1 MTMKTYTAS
10 QLLDKV
16 NDYLKKMPYARPPMG
31 LYEPIAYELSLGGK
45 RIRPVL
51 MLMAYNLYKEDVE
64 TILPQAAGL
73 ETYHNHTLL
82 HDDVMDKADMRR
94 NKPTVHNVWN
104 ENTAILSGDA
114 MLILAYR
121 LMAQCPDAKLAEVL
135 HVFTETTMEIC
146 EGQQW
151 DMEFERRMDVQV
163 DEYIR
168 MIRLK
173 TSVLLAAALKIGAIL
188 ADAPAEDA
196 QKLYEFGVKM
206 GLAFQLQD
214 DWLDV
219 YGDPKVFGK
228 NIGGDI
234 LCNKKTYMLITALE
248 QADAD
253 QRKELEEW
261 LSALDYNPAEKVAA
275 VTALYNAIGVG
286 QRCQEKVEAYYNE
299 GLAVLDSVA
308 LPEERKAMLKE
319 VARGLMGRKV

>member
-1 MTMKTYTAS
+1 M
-10 QLLDKV
+10 DKI
-16 NDYLKKMPYARPPMG
+16 NAYLKRMPYARPPKG

-51 MLMAYNLYKEDVE
+51 MLMAYNLYKEDVDS
-64 TILPQAAGL
+64 ILPQAAGL

-94 NKPTVHNVWN
+94 NMPTVHNVWN

-121 LMAQCPDAKLAEVL
+121 LMADCPKEKLAEVL

-151 DMEFERRMDVQV
+151 DMEFETRMDVKV
-163 DEYIR
+163 EEYVE

-173 TSVLLAAALKIGAIL
+173 TSVLLAAALKIGACL
-188 ADAPAEDA
+188 ADAPVEDA
-196 QKLYEFGVKM
+196 RKLYDFGVKM

-248 QADAD
+248 EADAA
-253 QRKELEEW
+253 QREALEGW
-261 LSALDYNPAEKVAA
+261 ICKAGCDPAEKIAA
-275 VTALYNAIGVG
+275 VTALYNEMGVG
-286 QRCQEKVEAYYNE
+286 RRCKEKAEAFYAE
-299 GLAVLDSVA
+299 GLGVLDSVA
-308 LPEERKAMLKE
+308 LPEERKAVLKE
-319 VARGLMGRKV
+319 YACSLLNRSV

>member
-1 MTMKTYTAS
+1 MKTYTAS
-10 QLLDKV
+10 QLLDKI
-16 NDYLKKMPYARPPMG
+16 NAYLEQMPYMRPPKG

-51 MLMAYNLYKEDVE
+51 MLMAYNIYKEDVE
-64 TILPQAAGL
+64 RILPQAAGL

-121 LMAQCPDAKLAEVL
+121 LMAEGLTDKLAEVM

-151 DMEFERRMDVQV
+151 DMEFESRMDVKV
-163 DEYIR
+163 DEYIE

-173 TSVLLAAALKIGAIL
+173 TSVLLAAALKIGACL
-188 ADAPAEDA
+188 AGASAEEA
-196 QKLYEFGVKM
+196 QKLYDFGVKM

-248 QADAD
+248 LADAS
-253 QRKELEEW
+253 QREELERW
-261 LSALDYNPAEKVAA
+261 LNATDYVPAEKISA
-275 VTALYNAIGVG
+275 VTAIYNNIGIG
-286 QRCQEKVEAYYNE
+286 KRCEEMVEAYYSD
-299 GLAVLDSVA
+299 GLALLESIA
-308 LPEERKAMLKE
+308 IPEERKQALKDF
-319 VARGLMGRKV
+319 ACSLMNRKM

>member
-1 MTMKTYTAS
+1 MKTYTAS
-10 QLLDKV
+10 QLLDKINV
-16 NDYLKKMPYARPPMG
+16 YLEQMPYMRPPKG

-51 MLMAYNLYKEDVE
+51 MLMAYQLYKEDVE
-64 TILPQAAGL
+64 RILPQAAGL

-121 LMAQCPDAKLAEVL
+121 LMADCPQEKLAEVL
-135 HVFTETTMEIC
+135 RVFTETTMEIC

-151 DMEFERRMDVQV
+151 DMEFETRMDVKV
-163 DEYIR
+163 DEYVE

-173 TSVLLAAALKIGAIL
+173 TSVLLAAALKIGAYL

-196 QKLYEFGVKM
+196 QLLYDFGVKM

-248 QADAD
+248 QANEE
-253 QRKELEEW
+253 QRQELERW
-261 LSALDYNPAEKVAA
+261 LEVVDYVPAEKIAA
-275 VTALYNAIGVG
+275 VTALYNEIGVG
-286 QRCQEKVEAYYNE
+286 KRCEEKVEAFYAE
-299 GLAVLDSVA
+299 GLAVLDQVSA
-308 LPEERKAMLKE
+308 SPERKEALK
-319 VARGLMGRKV
+319 AFACSLMNRKV

>member
-1 MTMKTYTAS
+1 MKTYTAP
-10 QLLDKV
+10 QLLDKI
-16 NDYLKKMPYARPPMG
+16 NAYLEQMPYMRPPKG

-51 MLMAYNLYKEDVE
+51 MLMAYNIYKEDVE
-64 TILPQAAGL
+64 RILPQAAGL

-121 LMAQCPDAKLAEVL
+121 LMAEGLTDKLAEVM
-135 HVFTETTMEIC
+135 HIFTETTMEIC

-151 DMEFERRMDVQV
+151 DMEFESRMDVKV
-163 DEYIR
+163 DEYIE

-173 TSVLLAAALKIGAIL
+173 TSVLLAAALKIGACL
-188 ADAPAEDA
+188 AGASAEEA
-196 QKLYEFGVKM
+196 QKLYDFGVKM

-248 QADAD
+248 LADAS
-253 QRKELEEW
+253 QREELERW
-261 LSALDYNPAEKVAA
+261 LNATDYVPAEKVSA
-275 VTALYNAIGVG
+275 VTAIYNNIGIG
-286 QRCQEKVEAYYNE
+286 KRCEEMVETYYSD
-299 GLAVLDSVA
+299 GLALLESIA
-308 LPEERKAMLKE
+308 IPEERKQALKDF
-319 VARGLMGRKV
+319 ACSLMSRKM

>member
-1 MTMKTYTAS
+1 MKTYTAS
-10 QLLDKV
+10 QLLDKINV
-16 NDYLKKMPYARPPMG
+16 YLEQMPYMRPPKG

-51 MLMAYNLYKEDVE
+51 MLMAYQLYKEDVE
-64 TILPQAAGL
+64 RILPQAAGL

-121 LMAQCPDAKLAEVL
+121 LMADCPQEKLAEVL
-135 HVFTETTMEIC
+135 RVFTETTMEIC

-151 DMEFERRMDVQV
+151 DMEFETRMDVKV
-163 DEYIR
+163 DEYVE

-173 TSVLLAAALKIGAIL
+173 TSVLLAAALKIGAYL

-196 QKLYEFGVKM
+196 QLLYDFGVKM

-234 LCNKKTYMLITALE
+234 LCNKKTYMLITSLE
-248 QADAD
+248 QANEE
-253 QRKELEEW
+253 QRQELERW
-261 LSALDYNPAEKVAA
+261 LEVVDYVPAEKIAA
-275 VTALYNAIGVG
+275 VTALYNEIGVG
-286 QRCQEKVEAYYNE
+286 KRCEEKVEAFYAE
-299 GLAVLDSVA
+299 GLAVLDQVSA
-308 LPEERKAMLKE
+308 SSERKEALK
-319 VARGLMGRKV
+319 AFACSLMNRKV

>member
-1 MTMKTYTAS
+1 MKTYTAP
-10 QLLDKV
+10 QLLDKI
-16 NDYLKKMPYARPPMG
+16 NAYLEQMPYMRPPKG

-51 MLMAYNLYKEDVE
+51 MLMAYNIYKEDVE
-64 TILPQAAGL
+64 RILPQAAGL

-121 LMAQCPDAKLAEVL
+121 LMAEGLTDKLAEVM
-135 HVFTETTMEIC
+135 HIFTETTMEIC

-151 DMEFERRMDVQV
+151 DMEFESRMDVKV
-163 DEYIR
+163 DEYIE

-173 TSVLLAAALKIGAIL
+173 TSVLLAAALKIGACL
-188 ADAPAEDA
+188 AGASAEEA
-196 QKLYEFGVKM
+196 QKLYDFGVKM

-248 QADAD
+248 LADAS
-253 QRKELEEW
+253 RREELKRW
-261 LSALDYNPAEKVAA
+261 LNATDYVPAEKISA
-275 VTALYNAIGVG
+275 VTAIYNNIGIG
-286 QRCQEKVEAYYNE
+286 KRCEERIEAYYSD
-299 GLAVLDSVA
+299 GLALLESIA
-308 LPEERKAMLKE
+308 IPEERKQALKDF
-319 VARGLMGRKV
+319 ACSLMNRKM

>member
-1 MTMKTYTAS
+1 MKTYTAS
-10 QLLDKV
+10 QLLDKI
-16 NDYLKKMPYARPPMG
+16 NAYLEQMPYMRPPKG

-51 MLMAYNLYKEDVE
+51 MLMAYNIYKEDVE
-64 TILPQAAGL
+64 RILPQAAGL

-121 LMAQCPDAKLAEVL
+121 LMAEGLTDKLAEVM

-151 DMEFERRMDVQV
+151 DMEFESRMDVKV
-163 DEYIR
+163 DEYIE

-173 TSVLLAAALKIGAIL
+173 TSVLLAAALKIGACL
-188 ADAPAEDA
+188 AGASAEEA
-196 QKLYEFGVKM
+196 QKLYDFGVKM

-248 QADAD
+248 LADAS
-253 QRKELEEW
+253 QREDLKRW
-261 LSALDYNPAEKVAA
+261 LNATDYVPAEKISA
-275 VTALYNAIGVG
+275 VTAIYNNIGIG
-286 QRCQEKVEAYYNE
+286 KRCEERIEAYYSD
-299 GLAVLDSVA
+299 GLAVLESIA
-308 LPEERKAMLKE
+308 IPEERKQALKDF
-319 VARGLMGRKV
+319 ACSLMNRKM

>member
-1 MTMKTYTAS
+1 MNQYTAS

-16 NDYLKKMPYARPPMG
+16 NDYLKNMPYARPPQG

-51 MLMAYNLYKEDVE
+51 MLMAYNLYQDNVDA
-64 TILPQAAGL
+64 ILSQAAGL

-121 LMAQCPDAKLAEVL
+121 LMADCPKDKLADVL

-151 DMEFERRMDVQV
+151 DMEFETRMDVKV
-163 DEYIR
+163 EEYIE

-173 TSVLLAAALKIGAIL
+173 TSVLLAAALKIGAML
-188 ADAPAEDA
+188 GGASDEDA
-196 QKLYEFGVKM
+196 QKLYDFGVKI

-248 QADAD
+248 EANEE
-253 QRKELEEW
+253 QRAVLEGW
-261 LSALDYNPAEKVAA
+261 LAAHDYVPAEKIAA
-275 VTALYNAIGVG
+275 VTALYNDIGVG
-286 QRCQEKVEAYYNE
+286 KRCQEKAEALNAE
-299 GLAVLDSVA
+299 GFGILDSIN
-308 LPEERKAMLKE
+308 LPEERKAVLREYACSMLNRN
-319 VARGLMGRKV
+319 V